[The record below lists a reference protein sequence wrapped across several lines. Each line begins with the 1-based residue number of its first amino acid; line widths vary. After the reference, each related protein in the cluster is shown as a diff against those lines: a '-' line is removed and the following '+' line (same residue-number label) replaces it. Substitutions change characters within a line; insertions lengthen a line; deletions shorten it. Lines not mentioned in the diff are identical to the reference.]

1 MKSKKITVCIVNSK
15 DNTISEQ
22 VDLNVPDIFNVYE
35 VCDACKEIKDNP
47 TLCSN
52 CIVCLLQSEKYII

>member
-1 MKSKKITVCIVNSK
+1 MTGCLAPGFRG
-15 DNTISEQ
+15 DN
-22 VDLNVPDIFNVYE
+22 E

-52 CIVCLLQSEKYII
+52 CIVCLLQSEKYFI

>member
-15 DNTISEQ
+15 DNTVSEQ

-35 VCDACKEIKDNP
+35 ICDACNEVKNNSK
-47 TLCSN
+47 LCNN
-52 CIVCLLQSEKYII
+52 CIVRLLQSEKYII